1 MYYSKFILTEQTAG
15 SYWSPPI
22 LGKYTACMWQRAL
35 QGNGENEQTNYVQNL
50 RTGDIKPFTQNMG
63 STQHEMAKDEQCSS
77 HYESRLLSV
86 VLAVK

>member
-1 MYYSKFILTEQTAG
+1 MVKMSKQT
-15 SYWSPPI
+15 
-22 LGKYTACMWQRAL
+22 MD
-35 QGNGENEQTNYVQNL
+35 VQNL

-86 VLAVK
+86 VLAVQ